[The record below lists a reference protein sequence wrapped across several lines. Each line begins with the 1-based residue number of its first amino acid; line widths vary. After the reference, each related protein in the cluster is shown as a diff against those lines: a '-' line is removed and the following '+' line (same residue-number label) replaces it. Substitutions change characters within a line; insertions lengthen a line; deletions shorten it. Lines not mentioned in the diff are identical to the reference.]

1 LRCKENRQ
9 EKSIMATVKTAPI
22 ETSAGDSA
30 VDGLAGGLLAGLLMA
45 VFLVIVAW
53 IGGES
58 PARFLSRFD
67 LQATPTPLVG
77 GMIHL
82 ALSGVYGIAYGLV
95 FWLLLR
101 RVLSGK
107 STWMGV
113 LAGAV
118 YGLLLWLAA
127 DLVLLPAANSALQ
140 AVPGWA
146 FALAHI
152 FFGALL
158 GGWVMRSAVRR
169 QVSASY

>member
-1 LRCKENRQ
+1 
-9 EKSIMATVKTAPI
+9 MATVKTTPI

-30 VDGLAGGLLAGLLMA
+30 VDGLFGGLLAGLLMA
-45 VFLVIVAW
+45 IFLIVVAW
-53 IGGES
+53 VGGEG
-58 PARFLSRFD
+58 PAQFLSRFD
-67 LQATPTPLVG
+67 LQATPTPLLG
-77 GMIHL
+77 GLIHL
-82 ALSGVYGIAYGLV
+82 ALSGVYGIAYGLA

-101 RVLSGK
+101 RGLAGK
-107 STWMGV
+107 SIWMGA

-140 AVPGWA
+140 AIPGWA

-158 GGWVMRSAVRR
+158 GGWVLRSAVHR
-169 QVSASY
+169 QASESR